1 MFNSTTKVNGK
12 MITWQ
17 EWMLEVEEL
26 YQQNKEA
33 AE

>member
-1 MFNSTTKVNGK
+1 MMTTKVNGK

-26 YQQNKEA
+26 YQQKRKA

>member
-1 MFNSTTKVNGK
+1 MTTTKGNDK

-26 YQQNKEA
+26 YQQARKA

>member
-1 MFNSTTKVNGK
+1 MMTTKVNDK

-26 YQQNKEA
+26 YQQKRKA

>member
-1 MFNSTTKVNGK
+1 MMTTKVNGR

-26 YQQNKEA
+26 YQQKRKA

>member
-1 MFNSTTKVNGK
+1 MNTTKVNDK

-26 YQQNKEA
+26 YQQKRKA